1 LKIANLFFCFIII
14 FSKNIASSEEVGS
27 VELKNNLLKYKNF
40 SAKITQIQNNQI
52 SLGNISIAN
61 DRIRLDY
68 NDPAN
73 LTIIISSN
81 KGMYYNKDLNEVE
94 YFNTAKTEASIFYE
108 TFYNDLYLGDFKIRN
123 EEKILIYEKRQ
134 KSGENLILLKLV
146 FEKNPLLLRQ
156 ISLKGVDL
164 NYEIGLGNHN
174 FNPLFK
180 RQFFSMANP
189 TIN

>member
-1 LKIANLFFCFIII
+1 MKIANLFFCFIII